1 PDNSNSRLYYDADGQ
16 FEALTVQKPDGS
28 YAVQNAVLR
37 DAHNRVQAVHTP
49 TRTTRFHYD
58 GLNLSNIIDTE
69 GRRIH
74 YAEYDEAGRPLR
86 LTLERDTQKQ
96 ADLAVAYHNNGQPRC
111 ITLRPSAGHPERF
124 HFNALGDLVRH
135 ERPHRA
141 ASEVQFN
148 AWGAPQS
155 LTYDA
160 GNGPETHLLFAEG
173 DNRVLQFPNQVFAE
187 VDTQGRVTTLGYPGL
202 APKTTDYDA
211 ESRPVVISEGNHPAR
226 RIAWRDGRV
235 DFLIAEAPVHP
246 AGGTPISETITPA
259 YDATGRVVQLTHA
272 DGRGEQFVYPAGSK
286 DLTRLERFTDANG
299 VTQSYRT
306 NLNRLTGV
314 QIEGG
319 PSLNYQYDPAGNL
332 TEVSVANMHTRYEGW
347 QEGYPTQMT
356 WGDGTAFTVTKEN
369 GLLKSISST
378 DTFELSLEYET
389 GGNGLSEDC
398 DQAVNYSGAK
408 LTRVTRAGPDLRET
422 LVPSYNPNHTLG
434 EVRVE
439 REIADTGNGPQK
451 APETLSFTESY
462 GNGDKQLLTQLT
474 LVLHDQPSPSGSDDL
489 VEIQLRGRSTVQGE
503 GGRIAQQTSE
513 APRAVVQPA
522 DPETTHQVDWT
533 YQPENGNLT
542 QVDAVST
549 NKQRGRYERDG
560 FRRLRAIERADG
572 SRIEYA
578 YDSGH
583 RRIRAATEGNQ
594 TPLIFSYQGSKLIA
608 VGRKEG
614 DGERWT
620 HAVAHDPF
628 GPAFIVDLENSD
640 KI

>member
-1 PDNSNSRLYYDADGQ
+1 MTTAGNPAQNDGFPQSWDLPGDADLFLRRNAKGQIEALSHGTQQPAAQAPTTATEDGDNLTLYLGYDAQGRLQTSTDPRGLKLTRAYQGESGVINTVTAGNPNNADNLLLQTENSGSGVSSARRTQRSWLGDEVAIHRGTENPFQTDLIRNGRITRFSLDPATERLKQLTNFEGETTQFAWHEADRRVDITGPDNSNSRLYYDADGQ

-37 DAHNRVQAVHTP
+37 DAHNRVQAVYTP
-49 TRTTRFHYD
+49 TRTTLFQYD

-74 YAEYDEAGRPLR
+74 YAEYNEAGRPLR
-86 LTLERDTQKQ
+86 LTVERDTQKQ

-124 HFNALGDLVRH
+124 HFNALGDLIRH

-272 DGRGEQFVYPAGSK
+272 DGSGEQFVYPAGSEE
-286 DLTRLERFTDANG
+286 LTRLESFTDANG

-319 PSLNYQYDPAGNL
+319 PSPHYSQGF
-332 TEVSVANMHTRYEGW
+332 VA
-347 QEGYPTQMT
+347 
-356 WGDGTAFTVTKEN
+356 
-369 GLLKSISST
+369 
-378 DTFELSLEYET
+378 
-389 GGNGLSEDC
+389 
-398 DQAVNYSGAK
+398 
-408 LTRVTRAGPDLRET
+408 
-422 LVPSYNPNHTLG
+422 
-434 EVRVE
+434 
-439 REIADTGNGPQK
+439 
-451 APETLSFTESY
+451 
-462 GNGDKQLLTQLT
+462 
-474 LVLHDQPSPSGSDDL
+474 
-489 VEIQLRGRSTVQGE
+489 RS
-503 GGRIAQQTSE
+503 
-513 APRAVVQPA
+513 
-522 DPETTHQVDWT
+522 
-533 YQPENGNLT
+533 
-542 QVDAVST
+542 
-549 NKQRGRYERDG
+549 
-560 FRRLRAIERADG
+560 
-572 SRIEYA
+572 
-578 YDSGH
+578 
-583 RRIRAATEGNQ
+583 
-594 TPLIFSYQGSKLIA
+594 
-608 VGRKEG
+608 
-614 DGERWT
+614 
-620 HAVAHDPF
+620 
-628 GPAFIVDLENSD
+628 
-640 KI
+640 